1 VTQQSV
7 SNLLREAFV
16 KGSEPSTSI
25 SPFAWNELLSKEALD
40 VMIALGRAVESL
52 RQRCEQVG
60 FRLLFYLVHLVHLL
74 PYARPCKVCG
84 IPISY

>member
-16 KGSEPSTSI
+16 KGSEPLTSI
-25 SPFAWNELLSKEALD
+25 SPFAWNELLSKEVLVD

-52 RQRCEQVG
+52 R
-60 FRLLFYLVHLVHLL
+60 
-74 PYARPCKVCG
+74 
-84 IPISY
+84 